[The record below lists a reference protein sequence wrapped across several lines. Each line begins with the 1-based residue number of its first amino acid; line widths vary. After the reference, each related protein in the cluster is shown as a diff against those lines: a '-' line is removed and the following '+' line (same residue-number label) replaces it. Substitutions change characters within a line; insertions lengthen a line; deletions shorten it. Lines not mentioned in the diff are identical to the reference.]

1 MQKYHLWVLI
11 ASLGLL
17 SFQQAWSQ
25 PEIPIEQWQGKTILL
40 IGAHPDDDS
49 YTHGTLA
56 RLVAQGN
63 KVYVLILTMGNVG
76 TKDTTLSRTQLARI
90 RKQEEI
96 NALAVL
102 GIPADHYIN
111 LGYDD
116 GRLEYY
122 ATNHREELL
131 RRIVYYI
138 RKLKPDVLMA
148 FDPGKGAQRWHKSD
162 HRAASLLAVDAARAA
177 EWPLLFESHLI
188 YDGLEAHWIQEY
200 LFFDNDPEDQN
211 VCVDI
216 TEYVEQKVRAG
227 TKYIS
232 QFSSAWY
239 NYTETLSPEAFQEM
253 EQRIRSRIRYQGER
267 AVECFRYYRGIP
279 DGVGR

>member
-1 MQKYHLWVLI
+1 MRMRYHVWGMLALL
-11 ASLGLL
+11 LGVHV
-17 SFQQAWSQ
+17 AWGQ
-25 PEIPIEQWQGKTILL
+25 PTIPIEQWQGKTILL

-49 YTHGTLA
+49 YAHGTLA

-63 KVYVLILTMGNVG
+63 TVYVILLTMGNVG

-96 NALAVL
+96 RALAVL

-122 ATNHREELL
+122 ATQHREELVRQL
-131 RRIVYYI
+131 VYYI
-138 RKLKPDVLMA
+138 RKLKPDVLVA
-148 FDPGKGAQRWHKSD
+148 FDPGKGAARWHKSD

-188 YDGLEAHWIQEY
+188 YDGLEAHQIQEY
-200 LFFDNDPEDQN
+200 LFFDNDPADQN

-216 TEYVEQKVRAG
+216 EEYVAQKVQAG
-227 TKYIS
+227 MQYIS

-239 NYTETLSPEAFQEM
+239 KYTDTLSPEALQEM
-253 EQRIRSRIRYQGER
+253 EQRIRRRIRYQDGR
-267 AVECFRYYRGIP
+267 AVECFRYYQGIP

>member
-1 MQKYHLWVLI
+1 MVRYARW
-11 ASLGLL
+11 GLVAL
-17 SFQQAWSQ
+17 LFGAQVAWSQ
-25 PEIPIEQWQGKTILL
+25 PEVPVEQWQGKTILL

-49 YTHGTLA
+49 YAHGTLA
-56 RLVAQGN
+56 RLAAQGN
-63 KVYVLILTMGNVG
+63 EVYVLLLTMGNVG

-96 NALAVL
+96 NALAAL

-122 ATNHREELL
+122 ATNHREELI
-131 RRIVYYI
+131 RRVVYYI
-138 RKLKPDVLMA
+138 RKLKPDVLFA
-148 FDPGKGAQRWHKSD
+148 FDPGKGEQRWHKSD

-200 LFFDNDPEDQN
+200 LFFDNEPEDQN

-216 TEYVEQKVRAG
+216 HDYVERKVRAG
-227 TKYIS
+227 TQYIS

-239 NYTETLSPEAFQEM
+239 KYTETLSPEAFQEM
-253 EQRIRSRIRYQGER
+253 EQRIRRRIRYQDGR

-279 DGVGR
+279 DGIGR